1 MSRKCDLTGKS
12 AQTGHKVSHSN
23 HKTKRRFLPNLVNVT
38 LTSDTLNRSVRFRIS
53 ANALK
58 TVDHRG
64 GLDAFLAKAKDVEL
78 SPKALDLKRQLA
90 KKKLCRSQ
98 LTSFFGLIWS
108 IACES
113 GRLFYARL
121 QFLETDAPSRSSSV
135 NCSRIVRWII
145 EKLSSETSVSTVSP
159 LGVR

>member
-78 SPKALDLKRQLA
+78 SPKALDLKRQLE
-90 KKKLCRSQ
+90 KKKVAAAS
-98 LTSFFGLIWS
+98 
-108 IACES
+108 
-113 GRLFYARL
+113 
-121 QFLETDAPSRSSSV
+121 
-135 NCSRIVRWII
+135 
-145 EKLSSETSVSTVSP
+145 
-159 LGVR
+159 